1 MVSLPLPSLSE
12 CSVVIFCRVY
22 FQRANFTRKEYTDE
36 HFCFCTLFFF
46 FFANTSRILRGNFAT
61 GLHLAASMRTA
72 LERLSLFLSLFSVPS
87 VEAIPVDD
95 DGDEIIREAIISTI
109 VLQTTSGSSHLPA
122 AYAVGHPP
130 HGHKDPN
137 DRYFWRLDIRYS
149 TSSAGC
155 GMTRRRNYLARL
167 SRFFDARDTVCVLS
181 MHLCSLW

>member
-1 MVSLPLPSLSE
+1 
-12 CSVVIFCRVY
+12 
-22 FQRANFTRKEYTDE
+22 
-36 HFCFCTLFFF
+36 
-46 FFANTSRILRGNFAT
+46 
-61 GLHLAASMRTA
+61 MRTA
-72 LERLSLFLSLFSVPS
+72 LERLSLSLFSVPS